1 MNYLKNFLATQP
13 GTQPTGA
20 ETIERLCDRVQSS
33 TLLDDR
39 RDAVR
44 ALKALSKKFRLEVGT
59 QGMDIL
65 INVLETDRTDGEIVN
80 YALDTMNNIMC
91 NNPEDDDE
99 EDVPQ
104 TNGEVRP
111 EPEDLGGQ
119 FTEIFIKKLENVQLL
134 LNFLEEYDFRVR
146 WPTVKL
152 MTTLLCN
159 RCSQMQQI
167 ILNSPVGVSRLM
179 DLISDA
185 REVIRNDGLLLL
197 IQLTKG
203 NAAIQKIVAFENAFE
218 RLLEI
223 IVEEG
228 HSDGGIVVED
238 CLLLMMNLLKNNN
251 SNQTLFKEG
260 GLIQKLTPF
269 FDITEA
275 SPTGGWSA
283 QKVTNLHLMLKLVR
297 TLVSP
302 NNPTVSIAACQK
314 VMNTCGLLEKLCM
327 ILMASGVP
335 ADILTETI
343 NTVSEVIRGNTA
355 NQEYFASVNAP
366 SQPPRPAI
374 VVLLMSMVNEKQP
387 FVLRC
392 AVLYCFQCFLFKNEV
407 GQAQIVQTLL
417 PTTADASAISA
428 GQLLCAGLFSTDA
441 LSNWCASVALSHA
454 LKDNPTQKEQ
464 LLRVQLATSIG
475 NPPVSLLQQCT
486 NILSQGKYAPQGGK
500 LQTRLGLLILLC
512 SWLSDCSIAVT
523 HFLHNATNVPFLTS
537 QITDQAEEDEQ
548 LAQGLFALLLGI
560 CVHYNDNSIENFTKE
575 RLQQLIIKRIGLE
588 SFEDK
593 LSFVT
598 KSDHYSRAARSPQP
612 RYDAPEK
619 VLLDY
624 EFVALFRQYEGVI
637 MKAVRPKTKEE
648 EQAEQKTIEDHAGIV
663 TQYKELIRE
672 QVTHLQAEQKT
683 IEDHA
688 GIVTQYKELIRE
700 QDAELHST
708 KQELQEVKVKL
719 SETEKQLQEQA
730 SMVQQLR
737 DQYSLLKATKGQGSE
752 WEWASGFF
760 YQDISCRESPQVQ
773 PVEAGGGEEAVARL
787 QGELGESKRLLESK
801 TQQLMEKDKTIE
813 QLKNDL
819 TVAEAK
825 AAVREASEAGDE
837 GSAEDS
843 TRPLQD
849 RIQALTLEKE
859 ELRTQLSSQETEIQT
874 FRTDNETLK
883 AKLSAQTNG
892 PSPEAVATETAA
904 VQSKLSAAESQLAC
918 AEEENRR
925 LKEQVQ
931 QLQVQNTQLQ
941 NAPVADGNAD
951 SAELEEKVQRLSEE
965 KKRLEEEAETAS
977 KEQDDLL
984 VLLADQD
991 AKIKKYR
998 DRLKELGEQVDDDDD
1013 DGDLEDDEDYED
1025 EEDEEEEDEDK
1036 GDD

>member
-185 REVIRNDGLLLL
+185 REVIRNDGLLQLIQLTKGNAAIQKIGLLLLIQLTKGNAAIQKIGLLLL

-392 AVLYCFQCFLFKNEV
+392 AVLYCFQCFLFKNDV

-486 NILSQGKYAPQGGK
+486 NILSQGGK

-624 EFVALFRQYEGVI
+624 EFVALFRQCDHESRPTQDEGRG
-637 MKAVRPKTKEE
+637 AGGTEDD
-648 EQAEQKTIEDHAGIV
+648 EDHAGIV

-672 QVTHLQAEQKT
+672 Q
-683 IEDHA
+683 A
-688 GIVTQYKELIRE
+688 GK
-700 QDAELHST
+700 DAELHST

-737 DQYSLLKATKGQGSE
+737 DQYSLLKATKGQGV
-752 WEWASGFF
+752 G
-760 YQDISCRESPQVQ
+760 RGVTLMVQ
-773 PVEAGGGEEAVARL
+773 QLRDQYSLLKATKGGEGGSRVGRGAAGL

-825 AAVREASEAGDE
+825 AAVREASETGDE

-892 PSPEAVATETAA
+892 PSPEAVAMETAA

-918 AEEENRR
+918 SEEENRR

-931 QLQVQNTQLQ
+931 QLQAQNTQLQ

-998 DRLKELGEQVDDDDD
+998 DRLKELGEQTSE
-1013 DGDLEDDEDYED
+1013 G
-1025 EEDEEEEDEDK
+1025 
-1036 GDD
+1036 

>member
-99 EDVPQ
+99 EDGPQ
-104 TNGEVRP
+104 TNGEVRQ

-275 SPTGGWSA
+275 SPGGGWSA

-314 VMNTCGLLEKLCM
+314 VMNTCGLLEKACM

-343 NTVSEVIRGNTA
+343 NTVSEVIRGNTD

-366 SQPPRPAI
+366 SHPPRPAI

-560 CVHYNDNSIENFTKE
+560 CVHYNVNSIENFTKE
-575 RLQQLIIKRIGLE
+575 RLQQLISKRIGLE

-598 KSDHYSRAARSPQP
+598 KSDHYSRATRSPQP

-672 QVTHLQAEQKT
+672 Q
-683 IEDHA
+683 
-688 GIVTQYKELIRE
+688 
-700 QDAELHST
+700 DAELHST

-719 SETEKQLQEQA
+719 SETEKQLQEHA

-737 DQYSLLKATKGQGSE
+737 DQYSLLKATKG
-752 WEWASGFF
+752 
-760 YQDISCRESPQVQ
+760 RESPQVQ
-773 PVEAGGGEEAVARL
+773 PTEAAGGAEEVARL
-787 QGELGESKRLLESK
+787 QGELGDSKRLLESK
-801 TQQLMEKDKTIE
+801 TQQLMERDKNIE

-825 AAVREASEAGDE
+825 AAVREASEAGE
-837 GSAEDS
+837 AGSSEDS
-843 TRPLQD
+843 TRPLQE
-849 RIQALTLEKE
+849 RIEALTREKE
-859 ELRTQLSSQETEIQT
+859 ELRTQLASQETQIQT
-874 FRTDNETLK
+874 FRTDNDALK

-892 PSPEAVATETAA
+892 PSPEVVATETAA
-904 VQSKLSAAESQLAC
+904 LQARLADAESEQAC
-918 AEEENRR
+918 GEEENRR
-925 LKEQVQ
+925 LREQVQ
-931 QLQVQNTQLQ
+931 QLQLQ
-941 NAPVADGNAD
+941 NSQVQEQVQHLQNSPAAGGNSD
-951 SAELEEKVQRLSEE
+951 SAQLEDEVRRLSEE

-991 AKIKKYR
+991 AKIKKFR
-998 DRLKELGEQVDDDDD
+998 DRLKELGEQMDDDDDD
-1013 DGDLEDDEDYED
+1013 DGDLEDDEEFDD
-1025 EEDEEEEDEDK
+1025 EDEEEEDEEDGDK
-1036 GDD
+1036 GED

>member
-486 NILSQGKYAPQGGK
+486 NILSQGGK

-672 QVTHLQAEQKT
+672 Q
-683 IEDHA
+683 
-688 GIVTQYKELIRE
+688 
-700 QDAELHST
+700 DAELHST

-737 DQYSLLKATKGQGSE
+737 DQYSLLKATKG
-752 WEWASGFF
+752 
-760 YQDISCRESPQVQ
+760 RESPQVQ
-773 PVEAGGGEEAVARL
+773 PAEAGGGEEVARL
-787 QGELGESKRLLESK
+787 QGELGEFKRLLESK

-825 AAVREASEAGDE
+825 AAVREASETGDE

-883 AKLSAQTNG
+883 AKLSAQMNG

-931 QLQVQNTQLQ
+931 QLQAQNTQLQ

>member
-91 NNPEDDDE
+91 NNPEDDDD
-99 EDVPQ
+99 EDIPQ
-104 TNGEVRP
+104 TNGEVRQ

-275 SPTGGWSA
+275 SPGGGWSA

-428 GQLLCAGLFSTDA
+428 GQLLFCY
-441 LSNWCASVALSHA
+441 
-454 LKDNPTQKEQ
+454 
-464 LLRVQLATSIG
+464 LLVNVTILPI
-475 NPPVSLLQQCT
+475 T
-486 NILSQGKYAPQGGK
+486 NHGKYAPQGGK

-575 RLQQLIIKRIGLE
+575 RLQQLISKRIGLE

-612 RYDAPEK
+612 RYDAPER

-648 EQAEQKTIEDHAGIV
+648 E
-663 TQYKELIRE
+663 
-672 QVTHLQAEQKT
+672 QAEQKT

-737 DQYSLLKATKGQGSE
+737 DQYSLLKATKG
-752 WEWASGFF
+752 
-760 YQDISCRESPQVQ
+760 RESPQVQ
-773 PVEAGGGEEAVARL
+773 QTEAGGGAEEVARL
-787 QGELGESKRLLESK
+787 QGELGDSKRVLESK
-801 TQQLMEKDKTIE
+801 TQQLMERDRTIE

-825 AAVREASEAGDE
+825 AAVREASEDGDAG
-837 GSAEDS
+837 STEDS
-843 TRPLQD
+843 TRPLQE
-849 RIQALTLEKE
+849 RIEVLTREKE
-859 ELRTQLSSQETEIQT
+859 ELRTQLSSQETQIQT
-874 FRTDNETLK
+874 FRTDNEALK
-883 AKLSAQTNG
+883 SKLSAQTNG
-892 PSPEAVATETAA
+892 PSPDAVAAETAA
-904 VQSKLSAAESQLAC
+904 LQAKLAEVESDRAC
-918 AEEENRR
+918 SEEENRR

-931 QLQVQNTQLQ
+931 NLQLQNSQLQNSQVQNSQLQ
-941 NAPVADGNAD
+941 NSPAADGNAD
-951 SAELEEKVQRLSEE
+951 SAKLEEEVRRLSEE

-998 DRLKELGEQVDDDDD
+998 DRLKELGEQMDDDDDD

-1025 EEDEEEEDEDK
+1025 EEEEEEEDGDKEED
-1036 GDD
+1036 

>member
-91 NNPEDDDE
+91 NNPEDDDD
-99 EDVPQ
+99 EDIPQ
-104 TNGEVRP
+104 TNGEVRQ

-275 SPTGGWSA
+275 SPGGGWSA

-486 NILSQGKYAPQGGK
+486 NILSQGGK

-575 RLQQLIIKRIGLE
+575 RLQQLISKRIGLE

-612 RYDAPEK
+612 RYDAPER

-648 EQAEQKTIEDHAGIV
+648 E
-663 TQYKELIRE
+663 
-672 QVTHLQAEQKT
+672 QAEQKT

-737 DQYSLLKATKGQGSE
+737 DQYSLLKATKG
-752 WEWASGFF
+752 
-760 YQDISCRESPQVQ
+760 RESPQVQ
-773 PVEAGGGEEAVARL
+773 QTEAAGGAEEVARL
-787 QGELGESKRLLESK
+787 QGELGDSKRVLESK
-801 TQQLMEKDKTIE
+801 TQQLMERDRTIE

-825 AAVREASEAGDE
+825 AAVREAGEDGDAG
-837 GSAEDS
+837 STEDS
-843 TRPLQD
+843 TRPLQE
-849 RIQALTLEKE
+849 RIEVLTREKE
-859 ELRTQLSSQETEIQT
+859 ELRTQLSSQETQIQT
-874 FRTDNETLK
+874 FRTDNEALK
-883 AKLSAQTNG
+883 SKLSAQTNG
-892 PSPEAVATETAA
+892 PSPDAVAAETAA
-904 VQSKLSAAESQLAC
+904 LQAKLAEVESDRAC
-918 AEEENRR
+918 SEEENRR

-931 QLQVQNTQLQ
+931 SLQVQNSQLQ
-941 NAPVADGNAD
+941 NSQLQNSPAADGNAD
-951 SAELEEKVQRLSEE
+951 SAKLEEEVRRLSEE

-998 DRLKELGEQVDDDDD
+998 DRLKELGEQMDDDDDDD

-1025 EEDEEEEDEDK
+1025 EEEEEEEDGDK
-1036 GDD
+1036 GED